1 MTGQVIEGAVA
12 AAQTLTLLVKLV
24 SQIVEGA
31 VVAAQTLSQFVKLFN
46 FDYCI
51 PTAHGQ
57 FSFTGCRATIVA
69 ANGLTLL
76 VKLSDSEALT
86 LLVEEVISHPIS
98 KDGLLCFLTETHV

>member
-1 MTGQVIEGAVA
+1 M
-12 AAQTLTLLVKLV
+12 VKLV